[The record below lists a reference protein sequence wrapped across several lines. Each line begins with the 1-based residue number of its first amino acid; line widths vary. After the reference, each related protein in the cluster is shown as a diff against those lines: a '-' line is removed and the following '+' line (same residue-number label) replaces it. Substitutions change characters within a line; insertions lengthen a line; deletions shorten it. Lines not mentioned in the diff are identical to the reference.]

1 MSKLLKAK
9 LRTREVFV
17 KELNETVR
25 VQAMSNRT
33 RIDLLDILFDNEAA
47 IDAYEADR
55 ALPEAERQNVAETK
69 RLDQVIVTLI
79 HSIVDNDTGKL
90 AFTMADYDAFADLSY
105 QTTSALWMATKEL
118 NDFQPS
124 SILVEKKD

>member
-17 KELNETVR
+17 AELDETVR

-55 ALPEAERQNVAETK
+55 ALPEADRQNVAETK

-90 AFTMADYDAFADLSY
+90 AYSMSDYEAFVDLSY

-118 NDFQPS
+118 NDFQPA